1 MKIMLL
7 GAGGQLGREWQI
19 FFKKR
24 EHNHILLPY
33 TSAQLDITHASELT
47 DEVRQ
52 QQPGVVINCAAYTDV
67 DGAEEQRDLA
77 RKVNTDAVG
86 QLGKLSAEMGFIL
99 VHYSTDYVFPGEEED
114 REQFPDGYAEDHPAD
129 PVNYYGQT
137 KWEGEQAI
145 RKTTG
150 HHLIL
155 RISWLC
161 GAFGSNFVKTMLRL
175 GCQREVLQVVDDQWG
190 SPSFTAEVVRHTWTL
205 LKAEETGTFHSTSRG
220 LITWYDLA
228 EAIFVEKDIDI
239 DVTVKAV
246 PSEAFPTVAERPRF
260 SKLNTQKI
268 ESVPGCTVEE
278 WEVGLARL
286 LYQLRK

>member
-1 MKIMLL
+1 MKIILL
-7 GAGGQLGREWQI
+7 GAGGQLGREWQV

-24 EHNHILLPY
+24 DYNHILLPY
-33 TSAQLDITHASELT
+33 TSAQLDITHASELA
-47 DEVRQ
+47 DEMRE

-77 RKVNTDAVG
+77 REVNAEAVA
-86 QLGKLSAEMGFIL
+86 QLGELSTELGFTL
-99 VHYSTDYVFPGEEED
+99 VQYSTDYVFPGEEED

-137 KWEGEQAI
+137 KWEGEQAV
-145 RKTTG
+145 RKTSE

-161 GAFGSNFVKTMLRL
+161 GAFGSNFIKTMLRL
-175 GCQREVLQVVDDQWG
+175 GSEREVLQVVDDQWG
-190 SPSFTAEVVRHTWTL
+190 SPSFTAGVVRHTWTL

-228 EAIFVEKDIDI
+228 EAIFEEKDI
-239 DVTVKAV
+239 DVTVKPV
-246 PSEAFPTVAERPRF
+246 SSEAFPTVAQRPRF
-260 SKLNTQKI
+260 SKLNTKKI
-268 ESVPGCTVEE
+268 ESIPGCTVEE
-278 WEVGLARL
+278 WDVGLARL